1 MTAASEHMVE
11 GLRGLAEQVYAVSAE
26 PSTACDRAGWVQLV
40 AELQGLLNTLTG
52 AQDQA
57 IVRAVAIDQDWD
69 QDGVIVETH
78 RALGHISLDGPDL
91 VAARLRIP
99 HALVQSRVETAVRV
113 AAGRQPRY
121 AEDSLSPTAAP
132 DAGPGQP
139 TGLGAVAAA
148 MREGHV
154 DGYRAKVL
162 AEELADAPA
171 EAAALV
177 IARLGNRLERC
188 TGSQLRGHTRKLLA
202 QIDQSALRQRIERA
216 RADIRLQ
223 RRVSDPGVDS
233 WSALLPAEAAL
244 PAWAAV
250 DQLALEYVQAGKYP
264 TMAVA
269 RAHAMMD
276 LITGNATV
284 DVQVHLTVPA
294 DALPTDGEMPVPPP
308 ADPGP
313 GGPGPDRSGPE
324 SPGAGPD
331 PAPRRVVDGVAK
343 AAVAGSPAVATAGL
357 VEVTPIGRTET
368 VFLDREWLRSSA
380 LVTRH
385 IQQCDPGTGA
395 LRFKVDNLVE
405 GDTTARY
412 RPGERLIAHVKARDG
427 RCRFPGCT
435 INARFCDVDHVRA
448 WPDGATEPDNLMC
461 LCRRHHRI
469 KQSPG
474 WRVRLDTGAVARW
487 RDPTGVEHTTYP
499 VDRLTAARVAF
510 DKPCPPTA
518 FTQPTPRCQPM
529 TMLEYSLEHQL
540 AHHKAMQ
547 EDLARH
553 ARALSLDVRPKDTV
567 LERSDPRTPSAI
579 RALSGLRVLRVT
591 LAELDDLDEGGCLR
605 DEPPF

>member
-1 MTAASEHMVE
+1 MTAVSEHMVE

-26 PSTACDRAGWVQLV
+26 PSTARDRAGWVQLV

-99 HALVQSRVETAVRV
+99 HTLVQSRVETAVRV

-139 TGLGAVAAA
+139 TGLGAVATA
-148 MREGHV
+148 MREGRL

-177 IARLGNRLERC
+177 IARLGDRLDRC

-202 QIDQSALRQRIERA
+202 QIDQSALKQRIERA

-233 WSALLPAEAAL
+233 WSALLPAESAL

-284 DVQVHLTVPA
+284 EVQVHLTVPA

-313 GGPGPDRSGPE
+313 DC
-324 SPGAGPD
+324 PGAGSD
-331 PAPRRVVDGVAK
+331 LAAGCGVDRAASAPVA
-343 AAVAGSPAVATAGL
+343 AAWASAEAGL
-357 VEVTPIGRTET
+357 VEATPIGKTET
-368 VFLDREWLRSSA
+368 VLLDREWLRTSA

-385 IQQCDPGTGA
+385 IQPCDPDTGA
-395 LRFKVDNLVE
+395 LRFHGDNLAE
-405 GDTTARY
+405 GDATARY

-448 WPDGATEPDNLMC
+448 WPDGATGPDNLMC

-474 WRVRLDTGAVARW
+474 WQVRLDTGAVARW

-499 VDRLTAARVAF
+499 LDRLTAARVAF

-540 AHHKAMQ
+540 AHHEAMQ
-547 EDLARH
+547 EDLVRH

-591 LAELDDLDEGGCLR
+591 LAELDDLDVGGCLR